1 MPSIEEL
8 LNEAELHM
16 AAQPVND
23 VLEIDTET
31 REISIPESEIIL
43 GVETDQRAERK
54 YFHCPKIVGNNID
67 LSKLELF
74 VVFQNASNK
83 EEGKDRYHVTD
94 VKTTSDGY
102 ITFSWELSAKVTEYK
117 GDVQFVVCAIKTD
130 SSGVKQNVWNTTI
143 AIGKCLIGLSSDM
156 SASEEQSASDL
167 YTQLISEL
175 NSTASAKLAEVTTQ
189 IQTVGNNQV
198 SNVNNAGTTQ
208 VNNVQN
214 KGTEVLASI
223 PDTYTELDAS
233 VKHLNEQ
240 IRGKAQVITER
251 ATIQSGSPATV
262 TDSAE
267 MPLQGL
273 RLYGKSKQA
282 VTTGKNLC
290 SIKSCQL
297 STHIASSD
305 VIPWTKSSQIYYAFD
320 TQNISGAE
328 TYISVKYHDA
338 DKKIVGSNGATIV
351 CDGTRKTGSF
361 NGVYAGTDGSN
372 IDLTTIE
379 YISVQLGL
387 YNDSVTPSFIDNI
400 IVSNDKNVSFE
411 PYTGGKPSPSPGY
424 PQEIVSVGQKL
435 STGKNLINA
444 DEYYSQFKQSD
455 GTYKGEN
462 TVINKIAIPLA
473 HFVGKKIVISANIDF
488 PSTIDT
494 MQIRAAIGEN
504 NYYGDIVYP
513 NTNKR
518 SVLTVTV
525 QTQNDNFWF
534 TYGSGS
540 GQVIISDIQ
549 VELGST
555 VTPYEPY
562 TGGKPAPYKTDCGIE
577 IIGKNLLNEDKYYST
592 YKQTDGMYKVNN
604 VKLNNIRIIFDSSMI
619 GKTYTA
625 SCNLNCPS
633 KVTAVSL
640 EANID
645 GKKMLGNNILTNKSE
660 ISKVTF
666 TPKTA
671 RDSIKITYGT
681 GSGDIIFSDFQIEAG
696 SFATSYEPYKTP
708 RTTTIPLSNGL
719 PGIPVTVGGNYTDKN
734 GQQYI
739 CNEID
744 FSRGKYVQRVWKGVF
759 DGSEDESWYF
769 TDNEKT
775 FQLVN
780 AMPEKMY
787 YRIGFCN
794 CFKVVNKFN
803 ESGIVFGVN
812 NRNMYMSGYGFYD
825 SALSDKGLA
834 NWKAHLA
841 SNPLVVM
848 TYLDTPIE
856 TDLTEAQI
864 QAYKSL
870 TTFKPTSIISN
881 DANAQMNVEYACDT
895 KTWVTNKINTLIK
908 EATTS

>member
-8 LNEAELHM
+8 LNEAESHM

-23 VLEIDTET
+23 VLEINPET
-31 REISIPESEIIL
+31 REISIPDSEIIL
-43 GVETDQRAERK
+43 GVETDQKAERK

-67 LSKLELF
+67 LSALELY

-102 ITFSWELSAKVTEYK
+102 ITFSWELSAKVTAYK

-156 SASEEQSASDL
+156 SESEEQSASDL

-233 VKHLNEQ
+233 VKQLNEQ
-240 IRGKAQVITER
+240 IRGKAPVITESI
-251 ATIQSGSPATV
+251 TIQSGSPTTV

-273 RLYGKSKQA
+273 NVYGKSKQ
-282 VTTGKNLC
+282 VTTTGANLFD
-290 SIKSCQL
+290 
-297 STHIASSD
+297 AND
-305 VIPWTKSSQIYYAFD
+305 VSK
-320 TQNISGAE
+320 G
-328 TYISVKYHDA
+328 YISD
-338 DKKIVGSNGATIV
+338 DT
-351 CDGTRKTGSF
+351 
-361 NGVYAGTDGSN
+361 GSN
-372 IDLTTIE
+372 IVVANSYCSNFIAVSAKTKYYLYSGQDGGRWGAFYDSSKTFILGIGPDKYNTVFETPE
-379 YISVQLGL
+379 NAAYIRFTVD
-387 YNDSVTPSFIDNI
+387 YNNNNPDFAN
-400 IVSNDKNVSFE
+400 NVIFAKSTVALPFE
-411 PYTGGKPSPSPGY
+411 PYTGGKPSPSPEY

-549 VELGST
+549 VELSST
-555 VTPYEPY
+555 ATSYEPY

-577 IIGKNLLNEDKYYST
+577 ITGKNYVNKSKFEATYEHKDGYYYGEIYLQYTNSKLYYDISDFKNGHG
-592 YKQTDGMYKVNN
+592 YKFSATVKTTNKRVHGLVFEYTDG
-604 VKLNNIRIIFDSSMI
+604 
-619 GKTYTA
+619 
-625 SCNLNCPS
+625 
-633 KVTAVSL
+633 
-640 EANID
+640 
-645 GKKMLGNNILTNKSE
+645 
-660 ISKVTF
+660 TF
-666 TPKTA
+666 TRSGGEILENTEKTISVVSDKTKIIKA
-671 RDSIKITYGT
+671 CYINYGEGTKVYIKDDISIIDVDEQ
-681 GSGDIIFSDFQIEAG
+681 SIA
-696 SFATSYEPYKTP
+696 
-708 RTTTIPLSNGL
+708 TIPISNGL
-719 PGIPVTVGGNYTDKN
+719 PGIPVTTGGNYTDEN

-739 CNEID
+739 CDEID
-744 FSRGKYVQRVWKGVF
+744 FSRGKYVQRVWQAEF
-759 DGSEDESWYF
+759 DGSKDENWTFEYK
-769 TDNEKT
+769 TKT
-775 FQLVN
+775 FYADNILPVSMN
-780 AMPEKMY
+780 
-787 YRIGFCN
+787 YRIGFSNKYIANRGKFDVIGIQFGRNNKHVC
-794 CFKVVNKFN
+794 VVN
-803 ESGIVFGVN
+803 
-812 NRNMYMSGYGFYD
+812 D
-825 SALSDKGLA
+825 SIFDELLSDYGLS

-841 SNPLVVM
+841 EHPLKVM
-848 TYLDTPIE
+848 TYIDTPIE

-881 DANAQMNVEYACDT
+881 DANAWMEVEYACDT

>member
-23 VLEIDTET
+23 VLEIDPET

-102 ITFSWELSAKVTEYK
+102 ITFSWELSAKVTAYK

-233 VKHLNEQ
+233 VKQLNEQ
-240 IRGKAQVITER
+240 IRGKAPVITEST
-251 ATIQSGSPATV
+251 TIQSGSPTTV

-273 RLYGKSKQA
+273 NVYGKSKQ
-282 VTTGKNLC
+282 VTTTGKNLC

-297 STHIASSD
+297 STNIVSSD
-305 VIPWTKSSQIYYAFD
+305 IVPWTKLSQVYYAFD
-320 TQNISGAE
+320 TQNISGAQA
-328 TYISVKYHDA
+328 YISVKYHNA
-338 DKKIVGSNGATIV
+338 DKKIVGSNGATID
-351 CDGTRKTGSF
+351 CDGTRKTGFF
-361 NGVYAGTDGSN
+361 NGKYADNGSD

-387 YNDSVTPSFIDNI
+387 YSDSVTPSLIDNI
-400 IVSNDKNVSFE
+400 MISGDKNTSFE
-411 PYTGGKPSPSPGY
+411 PYTGGKPSPSPEY
-424 PQEIVSVGQKL
+424 PQEIVSVG
-435 STGKNLINA
+435 
-444 DEYYSQFKQSD
+444 E
-455 GTYKGEN
+455 KG
-462 TVINKIAIPLA
+462 
-473 HFVGKKIVISANIDF
+473 S
-488 PSTIDT
+488 
-494 MQIRAAIGEN
+494 IG
-504 NYYGDIVYP
+504 
-513 NTNKR
+513 
-518 SVLTVTV
+518 
-525 QTQNDNFWF
+525 
-534 TYGSGS
+534 
-540 GQVIISDIQ
+540 
-549 VELGST
+549 VEIT
-555 VTPYEPY
+555 
-562 TGGKPAPYKTDCGIE
+562 
-577 IIGKNLLNEDKYYST
+577 GKNLLNPYLKKSTTVNGITCAPNGDGTYTLNGTATKKVDFIVFTVSKISSSSLFGKTLKLVGCPPGGNRDSKYAFYFQRQLAPNYTPIIADEGNGSSSLEINDSI
-592 YKQTDGMYKVNN
+592 DGAWSAW
-604 VKLNNIRIIFDSSMI
+604 IRIHSGYTCNNLVFKPMI
-619 GKTYTA
+619 TTDLSATY
-625 SCNLNCPS
+625 
-633 KVTAVSL
+633 
-640 EANID
+640 D
-645 GKKMLGNNILTNKSE
+645 
-660 ISKVTF
+660 
-666 TPKTA
+666 
-671 RDSIKITYGT
+671 
-681 GSGDIIFSDFQIEAG
+681 DF
-696 SFATSYEPYKTP
+696 EPYKTP

-719 PGIPVTVGGNYTDKN
+719 PGIPVTTGGNYTDEN

-739 CNEID
+739 CDVID
-744 FSRGKYVQRVWKGVF
+744 FARGKYIQRVWKGVF
-759 DGSEDESWYF
+759 DGSEDEKWRKISTNYVYIECLPVVMNSREGF
-769 TDNEKT
+769 CSQYIVGDDTRGIRIGNG
-775 FQLVN
+775 N
-780 AMPEKMY
+780 AML
-787 YRIGFCN
+787 
-794 CFKVVNKFN
+794 
-803 ESGIVFGVN
+803 IVFGDFSDEN
-812 NRNMYMSGYGFYD
+812 
-825 SALSDKGLA
+825 ALSNFKDNLSA
-834 NWKAHLA
+834 NPFK
-841 SNPLVVM
+841 VM

-881 DANAQMNVEYACDT
+881 DANAWMIVDYACDT